1 MEHKNISELTTE
13 PKTLCIYIASAV
25 WIVAEID
32 MFAFRVGLFSGIIGK
47 ACHMERAQQKMNMFW
62 MCEKWERFQ
71 LTYIFCPNSFLNKWK
86 VTCLKH
92 NSVIFFFFCL
102 IPWERRN
109 GTGTWTHHA
118 VGNLLDGRRLC
129 PQKHEC
135 SFSSVTAVYFI
146 RKPMSKNRCR
156 MKLLL
161 EPRAIWLLKGHF
173 VLLERKYENSPFG
186 NKS

>member
-92 NSVIFFFFCL
+92 NSVIFFFFLSYSLGEKKWDGHLDPPCCRELARWQEALSTETWML
-102 IPWERRN
+102 IQ
-109 GTGTWTHHA
+109 
-118 VGNLLDGRRLC
+118 LC
-129 PQKHEC
+129 HC
-135 SFSSVTAVYFI
+135 SIFYKETYV
-146 RKPMSKNRCR
+146 
-156 MKLLL
+156 
-161 EPRAIWLLKGHF
+161 
-173 VLLERKYENSPFG
+173 
-186 NKS
+186 